1 MVTLRPIVDTQAS
14 LPTSANASNPRT
26 LRQQNARLVLAQIR
40 RHKTLTRSDLTR
52 ATGLAKSTIKEITDQ
67 LVTSAIIEEVRDV
80 RLDGRVG
87 RPASSL
93 RISPSSGYV
102 VGVDIGAEKVLAGVA
117 GLDGHLIALERKVTH
132 DIRGK
137 AAILEAT
144 RDSVRSAMSRAG
156 ADPAR
161 VLVTLVGTPGV
172 ISPQTRRVTLA
183 PQILGWD
190 GTDLYEELALPVAGR
205 IEVKRQA
212 DLSALAELATGAA
225 REVTNLLYVHV
236 GIGVG
241 GALVIGGHLYGGNDG
256 AAGEIGYLP
265 IGFGE
270 TPPAVSGFG
279 TFEWAAGGSA
289 FARAGS
295 KAALGAAG
303 ARLRELAGGDPDNVT
318 AVSIFA
324 AAAEGD
330 RAGLMIATQMADRLA
345 TGIAA
350 AVCVVN
356 PELTV
361 ISGGISLAGNLLLE
375 MVSERISQ
383 IVSVM
388 PRLALSSLGEE
399 SVVLGAIQYGIDLA
413 LEQVLYDAPKGSGG
427 AT

>member
-1 MVTLRPIVDTQAS
+1 MTLGPIVDTQAS

-26 LRQQNARLVLAQIR
+26 LRQQNARLVLAEIR

-67 LVTSAIIEEVRDV
+67 LVASAFIEEVRDV

-102 VGVDIGAEKVLAGVA
+102 VGIDIGAEKILAGVA
-117 GLDGHLIALERKVTH
+117 GLDGHLMALERKATH

-137 AAILEAT
+137 SAILKTT
-144 RDSVRSAMSRAG
+144 RDSVRRATARAG
-156 ADPAR
+156 AEPAR

-190 GTDLYEELALPVAGR
+190 GTDPYQELELPVAGR
-205 IEVKRQA
+205 IEVRRQA
-212 DLSALAELATGAA
+212 DLSALAELAFGAA
-225 REVTNLLYVHV
+225 RGVSNLLYVHV

-256 AAGEIGYLP
+256 AAGEIGYMP
-265 IGFGE
+265 IEFGE
-270 TPPAVSGFG
+270 TPPAGSGFG

-289 FARAGS
+289 FARVGS

-318 AVSIFA
+318 AVTIFA

-330 RAGLMIATQMADRLA
+330 RAGLMIARQMANRLA
-345 TGIAA
+345 AGIAA

-361 ISGGISLAGNLLLE
+361 ISGGISLAGKLLLE

-383 IVSVM
+383 IVPVM
-388 PRLALSSLGEE
+388 PKLALSSLGEE
-399 SVVLGAIQYGIDLA
+399 SVALGAIQYGIDLA

-427 AT
+427 TA